1 MKKLLLLCVSLFLVL
16 SAAGFALDF
25 SADVSFKTGDNS
37 LDLHFSNVNKMS
49 KTPAGAIEVRRDLRE
64 NLLLSD
70 KQITFLSRK
79 GYTLAEI
86 SYIALLARKTNMN
99 INDIVVL
106 QKSKGVGW
114 GLLAKRL
121 GVRPS
126 DLNKLR
132 VREKKREKA
141 AARERIEIKVKTGR
155 GKAK

>member
-1 MKKLLLLCVSLFLVL
+1 MKKFLLLSVSLVLLL

-25 SADVSFKTGDNS
+25 RADMSFKTGDAS
-37 LDLHFSNVNKMS
+37 LDLHLTNVNKMAA
-49 KTPAGAIEVRRDLRE
+49 TPAGAVEVKRDLRE

-70 KQITFLSRK
+70 RQIVFLSRK

-86 SYIALLARKTNMN
+86 SYLALLARKTGRN
-99 INDIVVL
+99 INDIAAL

-114 GLLAKRL
+114 GVLAKRL

-141 AARERIEIKVKTGR
+141 MTRERIVVKVKTGR
-155 GKAK
+155 GKAR

>member
-1 MKKLLLLCVSLFLVL
+1 MKKLVLSCVSLFLVL

-37 LDLHFSNVNKMS
+37 LDLHFINVNKMS
-49 KTPAGAIEVRRDLRE
+49 RTPAGAIEVRRDLRE

-86 SYIALLARKTNMN
+86 SYLALLARKTGRN
-99 INDIVVL
+99 INDIAAL

-114 GLLAKRL
+114 GVLAKRL

-141 AARERIEIKVKTGR
+141 AVRQRIEVKVKTGR
-155 GKAK
+155 GKAR